1 MLSRLEDMLLH
12 SLNFNVLKIN
22 FNLLTNYL
30 FKTQEMTNLILRY
43 DNHDATS
50 VRIRKR
56 GTL

>member
-1 MLSRLEDMLLH
+1 MLSRLKGMLLH
-12 SLNFNVLKIN
+12 SLNVNVLKIN
-22 FNLLTNYL
+22 FNLLINYL
-30 FKTQEMTNLILRY
+30 FKIQEMTNLILRY